1 MDTLYAL
8 VLAAGEGKRMHS
20 SLPKVLHPLCG
31 RPMISYILGSA
42 AKMTDRVLVVVGHG
56 ASIVK
61 VALGDKWH
69 YVLQEEQLGTGHAV
83 MQALDHLP
91 REGTLLV
98 LCGDTPL
105 LESGY
110 LRELLEEQ
118 QNYAAAIATVILPE
132 PEGYGRIIRNHDR
145 TVNAIVEEKDASE
158 EVRAINEINSGT
170 YCFDLKLLRQYL
182 PLLTAD
188 NRQQE
193 YYLTDVIT
201 LMHEDGHKVGAFLID
216 DYRVGLGINNRVQLA
231 EVASMMRKSINIDH
245 MSAGVTMI
253 DPDSTYLDRDVII
266 GPDTEIGPNCV
277 IEGKTV
283 IGSGCRIG
291 PGVCLRCSVLGDR
304 VSLEYAIIEDSVIEN
319 DRRVAPFTVIKAGNE
334 LK

>member
-1 MDTLYAL
+1 MDNLYAL
-8 VLAAGEGKRMHS
+8 ILAAGEGKRMHS

-31 RPMISYILGSA
+31 RPMISYILDSA
-42 AKMTDRVLVVVGHG
+42 AKLTDRVLVVVGHG

-61 VALGDKWH
+61 NALGDKWH

-110 LRELLEEQ
+110 LSELLEEQ
-118 QNYAAAIATVILPE
+118 QKHAATIATVVLPD
-132 PEGYGRIIRNHDR
+132 PEGYGRIMRSHDR
-145 TVNAIVEEKDASE
+145 TVNAIIEEKDASD
-158 EVRAINEINSGT
+158 EVRTIREINSGT

-193 YYLTDVIT
+193 YYLTDVIAM
-201 LMHEDGHKVGAFLID
+201 MHDNGHKVGAFIID

-231 EVASMMRKSINIDH
+231 EVAAMMRKSINIDH

-253 DPDSTYLDRDVII
+253 DPDSTYIDHDVTI
-266 GPDTEIGPNCV
+266 GPDTVIGPNCV
-277 IEGKTV
+277 IEGNTA

-291 PGVCLRCSVLGDR
+291 PGVCLRRSVLGDR
-304 VSLEYAIIEDSVIEN
+304 VSLECAIIEDTVLES
-319 DRRVAPFTVIKAGNE
+319 DSRVAPFTITRSGNK